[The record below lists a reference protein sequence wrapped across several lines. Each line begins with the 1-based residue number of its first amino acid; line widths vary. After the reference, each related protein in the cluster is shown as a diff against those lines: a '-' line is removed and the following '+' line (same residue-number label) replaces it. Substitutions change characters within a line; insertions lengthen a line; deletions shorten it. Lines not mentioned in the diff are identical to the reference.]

1 MIAVAPYYNTFNGG
15 TVSVGTTLTKF
26 RRPQIG
32 KHKCRR
38 LTIPEQAPETRKRR
52 ERGQGRKAKYIDIG
66 YSMHPFVGTTG
77 PAREL
82 NQGGAWS
89 NFVIPETLP

>member
-1 MIAVAPYYNTFNGG
+1 MHFQRVHGVRWNNAH
-15 TVSVGTTLTKF
+15 KF
-26 RRPQIG
+26 GRPQIG

-38 LTIPEQAPETRKRR
+38 LTIQEQAPKRR
-52 ERGQGRKAKYIDIG
+52 ERVQGRKDKYIDIG

-77 PAREL
+77 PASEL